1 MDLAALQQRLQTH
14 TAEDSNLPGE
24 IRYAA
29 VVAILRPGSSP
40 GGFELFFI
48 RRSESER
55 DPWSGHMAFP
65 GGRVDASDADE
76 HAAAIREVLEEVG
89 IDLRVHGRLLG
100 RLSQVASPPMRS
112 RVVVTPF
119 VYVLQRDVPLKLDE
133 REVASGHWFDLNR
146 WLDGEG
152 RGTFLFEFRG
162 EELPLPRVDLDGHRV
177 WGMTLRI
184 VDDLLEQIAA
194 SS

>member
-1 MDLAALQQRLQTH
+1 M
-14 TAEDSNLPGE
+14 PGE